1 MKIRESIISDSIQ
14 TRFLHSHSSFLAWF
28 CLHCAACDL
37 LTTEQRDMV
46 KSSSYG
52 CINTEVSPSSL
63 SLLSDNVDWVSGYLV
78 LLTLVGDWS

>member
-1 MKIRESIISDSIQ
+1 
-14 TRFLHSHSSFLAWF
+14 
-28 CLHCAACDL
+28 
-37 LTTEQRDMV
+37 MV